1 MLVSE
6 SPTSPKY
13 QPKFDAKNMA
23 YHVLDYY
30 ALDSSEFIQSKTI
43 KLEEELAKYHILL
56 LINNGVS
63 HNFIACLEVTPTKAF
78 SVGFGK

>member
-43 KLEEELAKYHILL
+43 KLEEELAKYPIL